1 MKIFNRVCSV
11 ILIFTISAFIISV
24 SQNLIFRTA
33 GVYGFYFNDSR
44 AVDSIY
50 TTLSNSEMADEIASF
65 MRSWM
70 PEKFEVLEDTGYD
83 MESVFTEED
92 SDIMMTV
99 KKALDISGI
108 ICIVSL
114 IVSAAIYTHLLQQ
127 EKKKSL
133 ANSYKVSFVLTLA
146 MAAGETVIMVTNSG
160 RAKAAELLNL
170 VILPEESQLMEILS
184 ADFIQMSAFF
194 VAGLTMIVLAFV
206 TYVTIVVTKPPRMF
220 Y

>member
-170 VILPEESQLMEILS
+170 VNLPEESQLMEILS

-194 VAGLTMIVLAFV
+194 VAGFTMIVLAFV